1 MSRRSG
7 GQAIGRGRGQ
17 KGKQQKGRHGED
29 ELGRLE
35 EEGLAEEKQEKERK
49 KDGQELDNATYGVMS
64 GRSSLTL
71 VENQP
76 SGRKEHSTS
85 PAARH
90 LFLFTLNSY
99 RVISGYRTP
108 P

>member
-35 EEGLAEEKQEKERK
+35 EEGLAEEKQEEKERK

-71 VENQP
+71 VENHLVVKSIQRRLQP
-76 SGRKEHSTS
+76 DICFY
-85 PAARH
+85 
-90 LFLFTLNSY
+90 LL
-99 RVISGYRTP
+99 
-108 P
+108 

>member
-35 EEGLAEEKQEKERK
+35 EEGLAEEKQEMERK
-49 KDGQELDNATYGVMS
+49 KDGQELDNAIHM
-64 GRSSLTL
+64 
-71 VENQP
+71 E
-76 SGRKEHSTS
+76 
-85 PAARH
+85 
-90 LFLFTLNSY
+90 
-99 RVISGYRTP
+99 
-108 P
+108 